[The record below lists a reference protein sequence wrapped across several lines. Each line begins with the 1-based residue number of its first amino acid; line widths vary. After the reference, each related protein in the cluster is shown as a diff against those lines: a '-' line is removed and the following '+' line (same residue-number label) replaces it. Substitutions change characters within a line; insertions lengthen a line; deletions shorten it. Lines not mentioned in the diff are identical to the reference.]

1 MIIIIVIIMIMMIM
15 MTFIIFISRDQLG
28 RGNQLEERNGS
39 LRREVATTPTTL
51 ITTFPIINF
60 PITTFPLAIIIV
72 IILRGSSIISFQ
84 LFYFLL
90 VLNTVQFRSQGLERK
105 DGTY

>member
-39 LRREVATTPTTL
+39 LRREVAITPIST
-51 ITTFPIINF
+51 F
-60 PITTFPLAIIIV
+60 PITTSPLAIIIV
-72 IILRGSSIISFQ
+72 ITLRGSSIISFQ

-105 DGTY
+105 DDTY